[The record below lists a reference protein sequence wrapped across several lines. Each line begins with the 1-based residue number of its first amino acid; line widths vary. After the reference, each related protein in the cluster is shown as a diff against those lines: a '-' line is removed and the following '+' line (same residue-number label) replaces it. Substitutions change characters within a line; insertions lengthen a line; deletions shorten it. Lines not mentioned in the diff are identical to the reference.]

1 LVEQGASQGSAE
13 ARILTLSKLKGVGAA
28 LAAALLAAA
37 AARAG
42 EPSGREVRCLGLVAF
57 TEAAVDGPTGM
68 AAVIRVVRN
77 RTADPRFPDDACAA
91 VAQVAQFQPV
101 ARSAVLQKVV
111 RDPEGYDIPQVVGA
125 RSPQARRL
133 LLEALRLARE
143 PLRAPD
149 PTGGALYFVDPA
161 LMDAGRCPWFAAL
174 RRTARIGGHVFL
186 AEHRPGEAP
195 GGPALDCAA
204 AGRAAVAP
212 GRPVV
217 ATADGP

>member
-1 LVEQGASQGSAE
+1 MTRGPLGLV
-13 ARILTLSKLKGVGAA
+13 A
-28 LAAALLAAA
+28 LAAAFLAVAA
-37 AARAG
+37 TAWAG

-57 TEAAVDGPTGM
+57 TEAAVDGPPGM

-77 RTADPRFPDDACAA
+77 RVADPRFPADACAV

-101 ARSAVLQKVV
+101 AQSAVLRRVV
-111 RDPEGYDIPQVVGA
+111 RDPEGYNIAQVVGA
-125 RSPQARRL
+125 RSPRARRL

-143 PLRAPD
+143 PLRSPD
-149 PTGGALYFVDPA
+149 PTGGGLYFVNPE

-186 AEHRPGEAP
+186 AEYRPDEAR
-195 GGPALDCAA
+195 GGPALECAA
-204 AGRAAVAP
+204 AGVGRPAMAP